1 MLSALTSVAARST
14 GGTLAIYPRE
24 KCLSTGKRD
33 FSGIVPRVLAAALV
47 LTGLLLASQASAAWP
62 ERPISLIVP
71 FPPGGPNDLLGRLL
85 AAELAPKLGQT
96 VIVEN
101 RAGAVGNI
109 GLAAGARA
117 KPDGYTLVV
126 VTGVV
131 LINPSVQKV
140 GYDPLKD
147 FAPIAYL
154 GAAPNAIITRPASGI
169 TSIADLI
176 AKAKKEPGKLT
187 YASPG
192 VGSVSHLA
200 MELLKI
206 RAGID
211 MIHVP
216 FQGANPALQAALAGT
231 TDTASVSIAG
241 LIGHIRSGTL
251 KALAQTGSEHW
262 VDLPDV
268 PTMAEAGIPNAVV
281 ETSQMFL
288 APTGTPK
295 PVIDRLAEET
305 RIILAKPE
313 IKEKMLK
320 AGFLV
325 KYEGPD
331 ELHARMVREVPV
343 WKEIVERAGL
353 VKK

>member
-1 MLSALTSVAARST
+1 
-14 GGTLAIYPRE
+14 LA
-24 KCLSTGKRD
+24 
-33 FSGIVPRVLAAALV
+33 
-47 LTGLLLASQASAAWP
+47 LLLGPLAPGDARAAWP
-62 ERPISLIVP
+62 DHTITIIVP
-71 FPPGGPNDLLGRLL
+71 FPPGGPNDLLGRLM
-85 AAELAPKLGQT
+85 AAELAPKLGQS

-109 GLAAGARA
+109 GLTFGARA
-117 KPDGYTLVV
+117 APDGYTLVV

-131 LINPSVQKV
+131 LINPSVTKV
-140 GYDPLKD
+140 AYDPLKD

-176 AKAKKEPGKLT
+176 AKAKANPGKLT

-192 VGSVSHLA
+192 VGSVSQLA
-200 MELLKI
+200 VELLKL

-211 MIHVP
+211 MTHVP
-216 FQGANPALQAALAGT
+216 FPGAAPSLQAALAGT
-231 TDTASVSIAG
+231 TDIASVSIAG
-241 LIGHIRSGTL
+241 LVNYIRSGQL

-268 PTMAEAGIPNAVV
+268 PTMAEAGVPNAVV

-288 APTGTPK
+288 APTGAP
-295 PVIDRLAEET
+295 PDVIKRLADET
-305 RIILAKPE
+305 RVILAKPD
-313 IKEKMLK
+313 IKDKMLK

-325 KYEGPD
+325 KFEGPD
-331 ELHARMVREVPV
+331 ELKARMAREVPV
-343 WKEIVERAGL
+343 WKEIVERAG
-353 VKK
+353 VAKK

>member
-1 MLSALTSVAARST
+1 MSSKIRCVLTLIPQAV
-14 GGTLAIYPRE
+14 LAIA
-24 KCLSTGKRD
+24 
-33 FSGIVPRVLAAALV
+33 FV
-47 LTGLLLASQASAAWP
+47 LTIFFAGPARAAWP
-62 ERPISLIVP
+62 ERNITIIVP

-85 AAELAPKLGQT
+85 AAELAPRLGQS

-109 GLAAGARA
+109 GLATGARA
-117 KPDGYTLVV
+117 TPDGYILVV

-176 AKAKKEPGKLT
+176 AMAKKEPGKIT

-200 MELLKI
+200 VELLKI

-211 MIHVP
+211 MTHVP
-216 FQGANPALQAALAGT
+216 FQGANPSLQAALAGT
-231 TDTASVSIAG
+231 TDIASVSIAG

-251 KALAQTGSEHW
+251 KALAQTGNEHW

-268 PTMAEAGIPNAVV
+268 PTMAEAGVPNAVV

-288 APTGTPK
+288 APANTPQPIIK
-295 PVIDRLAEET
+295 RLADET
-305 RIILAKPE
+305 RAILAKPE

-331 ELHARMVREVPV
+331 ELHARMVREIPI
-343 WKEIVERAGL
+343 WQEIVERAGL
-353 VKK
+353 AKNK

>member
-1 MLSALTSVAARST
+1 MTKACQRIAGLVPAALCAVALLFGVFAPGAAR
-14 GGTLAIYPRE
+14 
-24 KCLSTGKRD
+24 
-33 FSGIVPRVLAAALV
+33 
-47 LTGLLLASQASAAWP
+47 AAWP
-62 ERPISLIVP
+62 ERNITIIVP

-85 AAELAPKLGQT
+85 AAELAPKLGQS

-109 GLAAGARA
+109 GIATGARA
-117 KPDGYTLVV
+117 TPDGYTLLV

-131 LINPSVQKV
+131 LINPSVSKV
-140 GYDPLKD
+140 NYDPAKD

-176 AKAKKEPGKLT
+176 ARAKKDPGKLT

-200 MELLKI
+200 FESLKI

-211 MIHVP
+211 MTHVP
-216 FQGANPALQAALAGT
+216 FAGANPSLQAALAGT
-231 TDTASVSIAG
+231 TDVASVSIAG
-241 LIGHIRSGTL
+241 LIGHIRAGTL
-251 KALAQTGSEHW
+251 KALAQTGEIKW
-262 VDLPDV
+262 YDMPDV

-288 APTGTPK
+288 APAGTPDAIVK
-295 PVIDRLAEET
+295 RLADET
-305 RIILAKPE
+305 RVIMAKPDV
-313 IKEKMLK
+313 KEKMLN

-325 KYEGPD
+325 KFEGPA
-331 ELHARMVREVPV
+331 ELRARMLREIPL

-353 VKK
+353 AQK

>member
-1 MLSALTSVAARST
+1 
-14 GGTLAIYPRE
+14 
-24 KCLSTGKRD
+24 
-33 FSGIVPRVLAAALV
+33 
-47 LTGLLLASQASAAWP
+47 
-62 ERPISLIVP
+62 
-71 FPPGGPNDLLGRLL
+71 LL
-85 AAELAPKLGQT
+85 AAELAPKLGQN

-117 KPDGYTLVV
+117 APDGYTLVV

-131 LINPSVQKV
+131 LINPSVAKV
-140 GYDPLKD
+140 AYDPLKD
-147 FAPIAYL
+147 FAPVAYL

-176 AKAKKEPGKLT
+176 AKAKADPGKITFATAGL
-187 YASPG
+187 
-192 VGSVSHLA
+192 GSVSQLA
-200 MELLKI
+200 VELLKL

-211 MIHVP
+211 MTHVP
-216 FQGANPALQAALAGT
+216 YSGAAPSLQAALAGT
-231 TDTASVSIAG
+231 TDIASVSIAG

-251 KALAQTGSEHW
+251 KALAQTGAEHW
-262 VDLPDV
+262 VDMPDV
-268 PTMAEAGIPNAVV
+268 PTLQEAGVPNAVV

-288 APTGTPK
+288 APAATPPDIVK
-295 PVIDRLAEET
+295 RLSDET
-305 RIILAKPE
+305 RIILQKPDV
-313 IKEKMLK
+313 KEKMLK

-331 ELHARMVREVPV
+331 ELRARMVREVPV

-353 VKK
+353 AKQ